1 MTAVVASDLPRGRRH
16 KPGLKPMHGLKY
28 VASVLMGVLL
38 LGGCSLVPDY
48 HRPPLPVPA
57 RYPQGVGYPNE
68 QERADR
74 APSADIGWRE
84 FFVSDPVLRQL
95 VELALENN
103 RDLRTSTL
111 NVIAARATYR
121 EQRGDLF
128 PTLDG
133 NAGFTMSRAPAD
145 IYGAGNPAMLG
156 AASTTGIVTTNGSGL
171 DTAGTTLKEWSLG
184 VGVSSYEVDLFGRV
198 RALASEA
205 FQTALADEE
214 TRRSSQISLISQVAD
229 AYLTLIADRQA
240 LRVTEATLAS
250 QRHTYDL
257 DVLTLQKGEGT
268 AQSVV
273 EQESSVRTAESS
285 LAQYR
290 RQVAQD
296 ENMLHLLLGTSP
308 PPELQAELDAQVT
321 LDGRKPFPQ
330 VSAGL
335 PSDLILRRP
344 DIRAAEHTLL
354 AANADVG
361 STRANFFPTI
371 TLTASGGTASNE
383 LSNLFRAGQGNW
395 SFSPSLSVPIFDAGV
410 NAAKLDYSRTQK
422 RIEIANYEKAI
433 QTGFREV
440 ADALASQDT
449 YRDEFE
455 ANRKL
460 VAADQR
466 DYDLSMMRFRA
477 GIDTYTSALVAQRA
491 LFTAQLNLVAIQS
504 SQLQSQV
511 TLYQVLGGGW
521 QPST

>member
-1 MTAVVASDLPRGRRH
+1 MSAVAAFAPSPGRTYGT
-16 KPGLKPMHGLKY
+16 GL
-28 VASVLMGVLL
+28 LMGVLL

-48 HRPPLPVPA
+48 QRPALPVQTH
-57 RYPQGVGYPNE
+57 YPEGVSYPDA
-68 QERADR
+68 QERATLKAR
-74 APSADIGWRE
+74 APTADTGWRE

-103 RDLRTSTL
+103 RDLRVSTL

-133 NAGFTMSRAPAD
+133 TAGFTMSRAPAD
-145 IYGAGNPAMLG
+145 IYGAGNPATLG
-156 AASTTGIVTTNGSGL
+156 VAGLNSGGGGL
-171 DTAGTTLKEWSLG
+171 STAGTTLKEWSLG
-184 VGVSSYEVDLFGRV
+184 LGVSSYEVDLFGRV
-198 RALASEA
+198 RALTSEA

-214 TRRSSQISLISQVAD
+214 TRRSSQISLISEVAD

-240 LRVTEATLAS
+240 LKVTEATLAS

-257 DVLTLQKGEGT
+257 DVLTLRKGEGT

-285 LAQYR
+285 LAQYH

-296 ENMLHLLLGTSP
+296 ENALRLLLGASP
-308 PPELQAELDAQVT
+308 SPELQAELDEQVT
-321 LDGRKPFPQ
+321 LDGREPFPQ

-361 STRANFFPTI
+361 SARANFFPTI

-383 LSNLFRAGQGNW
+383 LSNLFRAGQSNW

-422 RIEIANYEKAI
+422 RIQIANYEKAI

-440 ADALASQDT
+440 ADALVSQDT
-449 YRDEFE
+449 YRDELE
-455 ANRKL
+455 ANRRL

-466 DYDLSMMRFRA
+466 DYDLSMMRFQA

-491 LFTAQLNLVAIQS
+491 LFSAQLTLVSIRS

-511 TLYQVLGGGW
+511 TLYEALGGGW
-521 QPST
+521 QHESPELIVGK